1 MLSAH
6 TFAEFHRFAYNEAA
20 KETLKMRKAIGIA
33 VVAAFIL
40 SFSGC
45 ANTENPRT
53 IENSAQETVSSGFA
67 QRTEPEE
74 SSAASVSESKE
85 SSEQSTPAVK
95 AETAQEE
102 VSPPAAVESSKV
114 EVQPTA
120 DENRLQKTE
129 PPKTD
134 TPEPVTSQPTTPS
147 AENPA
152 ASEPPQETAPPIT
165 EEPTAPTFNIQTWID
180 FAVGYAESVGLNVSP
195 DATACWDNPITAGS
209 HSMYLERDIQS
220 RLNRY
225 SRDGEIT
232 DVWIWA
238 EERSD
243 GSYDLYIGYA

>member
-1 MLSAH
+1 MKLQRRLKNEKSNRNRCFGGVHSFFFGLCKYEKSAH
-6 TFAEFHRFAYNEAA
+6 RRQFFTGNGFVRVCA
-20 KETLKMRKAIGIA
+20 KY
-33 VVAAFIL
+33 
-40 SFSGC
+40 S
-45 ANTENPRT
+45 
-53 IENSAQETVSSGFA
+53 
-67 QRTEPEE
+67 PEE

-85 SSEQSTPAVK
+85 SSEQSTPTVK
-95 AETAQEE
+95 AETSQAQ
-102 VSPPAAVESSKV
+102 VSSSAAVESSKV
-114 EVQPTA
+114 EVQPTT
-120 DENRLQKTE
+120 DESRPQKTE

-134 TPEPVTSQPTTPS
+134 TPEPVTPQPTKP

-152 ASEPPQETAPPIT
+152 ASEPPQETAPPIK

-225 SRDGEIT
+225 SRDGEST

>member
-1 MLSAH
+1 
-6 TFAEFHRFAYNEAA
+6 
-20 KETLKMRKAIGIA
+20 MRKAIGIA
-33 VVAAFIL
+33 VVTAFIF

-45 ANTENPRT
+45 ANTENPHP

-67 QRTEPEE
+67 QSTEPGE

-85 SSEQSTPAVK
+85 SSEQSTPTVK

-120 DENRLQKTE
+120 NESRPQKTE

-134 TPEPVTSQPTTPS
+134 TPEPVTPQPTKP
-147 AENPA
+147 AENPT
-152 ASEPPQETAPPIT
+152 ASEPTQETAPPIT
-165 EEPTAPTFNIQTWID
+165 EEPTTPTFNIQTWID

-225 SRDGEIT
+225 SCDGEIT

>member
-1 MLSAH
+1 
-6 TFAEFHRFAYNEAA
+6 
-20 KETLKMRKAIGIA
+20 MRKAIGIA
-33 VVAAFIL
+33 VLAAFIL

-45 ANTENPRT
+45 ANTKNLHT
-53 IENSAQETVSSGFA
+53 DDNSLQETVSSEFA
-67 QRTEPEE
+67 QSTEPEE

-85 SSEQSTPAVK
+85 SSEQSTPTVK
-95 AETAQEE
+95 AETSQAQ
-102 VSPPAAVESSKV
+102 VSSSAAVESSKV
-114 EVQPTA
+114 EVQPTT
-120 DENRLQKTE
+120 DESRPQKTE

-134 TPEPVTSQPTTPS
+134 TPEPVTPQPTKP

-152 ASEPPQETAPPIT
+152 ASEPPQETAPPIK

-195 DATACWDNPITAGS
+195 DATACWDNPITAGW
-209 HSMYLERDIQS
+209 HRMYLERDIQS

-225 SRDGEIT
+225 SRDGEST